1 MDSDERIEN
10 ATKLLKDKISNQSQ
24 RISKMGFKSV
34 LNSYTNT
41 GTCVD
46 TRDKY
51 FEYK

>member
-10 ATKLLKDKISNQSQ
+10 ATKLLKDNISNHYK
-24 RISKMGFKSV
+24 IMGFKSV

-46 TRDKY
+46 TRVKY